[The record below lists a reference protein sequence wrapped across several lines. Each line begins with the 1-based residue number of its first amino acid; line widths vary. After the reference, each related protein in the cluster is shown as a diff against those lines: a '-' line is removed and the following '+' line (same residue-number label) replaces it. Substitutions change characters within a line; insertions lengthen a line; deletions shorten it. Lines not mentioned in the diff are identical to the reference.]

1 MKVKDVVLG
10 LVGSMVLSG
19 CNYFTPT
26 YEIFAGNMESRIR
39 NWTPTEYMINNVRQ
53 IYDEHRYIYVYE
65 DDPSSPKGCTYGILT
80 NRDDKPEKAIGWI
93 ILSGKEN
100 CKQTYGFVLIQ

>member
-1 MKVKDVVLG
+1 MKVKDVVLV

-26 YEIFAGNMESRIR
+26 YEIFAGNMDNQLKYWEP
-39 NWTPTEYMINNVRQ
+39 NKYNNNMRQ
-53 IYDEHRYIYVYE
+53 IYDENRYIYIYE
-65 DDPSSPKGCTYGILT
+65 DDPKGCTYGILT
-80 NRDDKPEKAIGWI
+80 NRDDKPEKAVGWI

-100 CKQTYGFVLIQ
+100 CKETYGFVLIQ

>member
-26 YEIFAGNMESRIR
+26 YEIFAGNMDANMR
-39 NWTPTEYMINNVRQ
+39 NWTPTEYMIKNHRE
-53 IYDEHRYIYVYE
+53 IYDENRYIYIYRHNPE
-65 DDPSSPKGCTYGILT
+65 GCIRGILT
-80 NRDDKPEKAIGWI
+80 NRDDKPEKAVGWI

>member
-1 MKVKDVVLG
+1 MKIRNVTLC
-10 LVGSMVLSG
+10 LVILLWLNG
-19 CNYFTPT
+19 CVYITPS
-26 YEIFAGNMESRIR
+26 YEVFAGNMDNRVKYWKP
-39 NWTPTEYMINNVRQ
+39 NKYNKNTRQ

-65 DDPSSPKGCTYGILT
+65 NDPKGCIRGILT

-100 CKQTYGFVLIQ
+100 CKETSSFVLLQ

>member
-1 MKVKDVVLG
+1 MKIRDIAMCLMG
-10 LVGSMVLSG
+10 LIMFSG

-26 YEIFAGNMESRIR
+26 YEIFVEKMEFNMRIWR
-39 NWTPTEYMINNVRQ
+39 PNEYMINNIRQ
-53 IYDEHRYIYVYE
+53 IYDENRYIYVYE
-65 DDPSSPKGCTYGILT
+65 DDPKGCTYGILT
-80 NRDDKPEKAIGWI
+80 NRDDKPEKAVGWI

>member
-10 LVGSMVLSG
+10 LVIILGLGG
-19 CNYFTPT
+19 CHMGPYT
-26 YEIFAGNMESRIR
+26 YEVFANNMELNMR
-39 NWTPTEYMINNVRQ
+39 NWTPTEYMIKNHRE
-53 IYDEHRYIYVYE
+53 IYDENRYIYIYRHNPE
-65 DDPSSPKGCTYGILT
+65 GCIRGILT
-80 NRDDKPEKAIGWI
+80 NRDDKPEKAVGWI

>member
-26 YEIFAGNMESRIR
+26 YEIFAGNMDNQLKYWEP
-39 NWTPTEYMINNVRQ
+39 NKYNNNMRQ
-53 IYDEHRYIYVYE
+53 IYDENRYIYIYE
-65 DDPSSPKGCTYGILT
+65 DDPKGCTYGILT
-80 NRDDKPEKAIGWI
+80 NRDDKPEKAVGWI

-100 CKQTYGFVLIQ
+100 CKETYGFVLIQ

>member
-26 YEIFAGNMESRIR
+26 YEIFAGNMDNQLKYWEP
-39 NWTPTEYMINNVRQ
+39 NKYNNNMRQ
-53 IYDEHRYIYVYE
+53 IYDENRYIYIYE
-65 DDPSSPKGCTYGILT
+65 DDPKGCTYGILT
-80 NRDDKPEKAIGWI
+80 NRDDKPEKAVGWI

>member
-26 YEIFAGNMESRIR
+26 YEIFADIMETRTKD
-39 NWTPTEYMINNVRQ
+39 WTPTEYMVSNFRK
-53 IYDEHRYIYVYE
+53 IYDENRYIYVYE
-65 DDPSSPKGCTYGILT
+65 DDPKGCTYGILT
-80 NRDDKPEKAIGWI
+80 NRDDKPEKAVGWI

-100 CKQTYGFVLIQ
+100 CKRTYGFVLIQ

>member
-10 LVGSMVLSG
+10 LVMISG
-19 CNYFTPT
+19 LGGCHMGPYT
-26 YEIFAGNMESRIR
+26 YEVFANNMELNMRI
-39 NWTPTEYMINNVRQ
+39 WTPSEYMINNIRQ
-53 IYDEHRYIYVYE
+53 IYDENRYIYIYE
-65 DDPSSPKGCTYGILT
+65 DDPKGCTYGILT
-80 NRDDKPEKAIGWI
+80 NRDDKPEKAVGWI

>member
-1 MKVKDVVLG
+1 MKVKDVVLV

-26 YEIFAGNMESRIR
+26 YEIFAGNMDNQLKYWEP
-39 NWTPTEYMINNVRQ
+39 NKYNNNMRQ
-53 IYDEHRYIYVYE
+53 IYDENRYIYIYE
-65 DDPSSPKGCTYGILT
+65 DDPKGCTYGILT
-80 NRDDKPEKAIGWI
+80 NRDDKPEKAVGWI

-100 CKQTYGFVLIQ
+100 CKQTSSFVLLQ